1 MILPDLF
8 PIITFY
14 SSPRV
19 HDRFGCCVTPF
30 VLVIILK
37 ELNEICHLFIIILHV
52 KSRAFCLA
60 HFDLSYK
67 EPQSSIEQ
75 CAICT
80 VQWCCIRSQKN
91 LGSGAAFGGGNRL
104 HIIYKVL
111 ECMAIADCHL

>member
-30 VLVIILK
+30 VLAIILK
-37 ELNEICHLFIIILHV
+37 ELNEIGHLFIIILQV

-67 EPQSSIEQ
+67 EPQSSIAQ

-80 VQWCCIRSQKN
+80 VR
-91 LGSGAAFGGGNRL
+91 
-104 HIIYKVL
+104 
-111 ECMAIADCHL
+111 